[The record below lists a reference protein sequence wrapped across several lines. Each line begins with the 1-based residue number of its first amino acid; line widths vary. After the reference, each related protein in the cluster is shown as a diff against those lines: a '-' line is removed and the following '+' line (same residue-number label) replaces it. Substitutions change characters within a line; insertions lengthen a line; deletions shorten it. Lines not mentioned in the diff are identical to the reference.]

1 MELIPLALAL
11 VVLWKVESSHADGNA
26 DMEFY
31 RRKLAEH
38 CDRCDSCRT
47 ADKIEPIHDEA
58 KHNREATAATD
69 GDLRRKAP

>member
-31 RRKLAEH
+31 RNKLAKH
-38 CDRCDSCRT
+38 CDRNCDRACHLET
-47 ADKIEPIHDEA
+47 EQIHQSAEC
-58 KHNREATAATD
+58 HREARQAVD
-69 GDLRRKAP
+69 GSMRSKEP